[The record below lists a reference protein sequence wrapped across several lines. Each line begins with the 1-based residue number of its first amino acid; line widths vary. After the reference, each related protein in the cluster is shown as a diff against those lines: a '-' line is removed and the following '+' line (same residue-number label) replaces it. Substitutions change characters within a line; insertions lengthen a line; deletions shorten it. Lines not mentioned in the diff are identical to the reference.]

1 MDGEKNL
8 GEAIRFL
15 TTLDDRVKN
24 LDALDY
30 GLIKWSAFIT
40 GALWGAHLSG
50 MVKRRRF
57 KLFGIALAFY
67 IRPTVKLLLIPPPSK
82 K

>member
-30 GLIKWSAFIT
+30 GLVKWSAFIS

-50 MVKRRRF
+50 LVKRRRF
-57 KLFGIALAFY
+57 KLFGIALALS
-67 IRPTVKLLLIPPPSK
+67 IRPTV
-82 K
+82 

>member
-30 GLIKWSAFIT
+30 GLVKWSAFIS

-50 MVKRRRF
+50 LVKRRRF
-57 KLFGIALAFY
+57 KLFGIALALS
-67 IRPTVKLLLIPPPSK
+67 IRPTVKMLLIPPPPRE
-82 K
+82 